1 MSGVGNASGQTARLP
16 IAEWVSRPEALHAAL
31 MVGIDAGVRF
41 RSGKRLFAASL
52 VALRPT
58 IHGHDGG
65 ERRSNEIDASCCG
78 VPRLSLLRVFEMG
91 MIEQRDNAVR
101 VRVRVQPRASR
112 TEVVGEHDGALKV
125 RVAAPPVDGA
135 ANDELVRFIARR
147 VGVARSRIRI
157 VSGDVGR
164 SKVVE
169 IEGVDV
175 HSVRGALLDR

>member
-1 MSGVGNASGQTARLP
+1 
-16 IAEWVSRPEALHAAL
+16 
-31 MVGIDAGVRF
+31 
-41 RSGKRLFAASL
+41 
-52 VALRPT
+52 
-58 IHGHDGG
+58 
-65 ERRSNEIDASCCG
+65 
-78 VPRLSLLRVFEMG
+78 

-112 TEVVGEHDGALKV
+112 TEVAGEHDGALKV

-135 ANDELVRFIARR
+135 ANDELVRFIAKR
-147 VGVARSRIRI
+147 VGVAPSRIRI
-157 VSGDVGR
+157 VSGDAVR

>member
-1 MSGVGNASGQTARLP
+1 
-16 IAEWVSRPEALHAAL
+16 
-31 MVGIDAGVRF
+31 
-41 RSGKRLFAASL
+41 
-52 VALRPT
+52 
-58 IHGHDGG
+58 
-65 ERRSNEIDASCCG
+65 
-78 VPRLSLLRVFEMG
+78 
-91 MIEQRDNAVR
+91 MIEQRGNAVR

-112 TEVVGEHDGALKV
+112 TEVAGEHDGALKV

-157 VSGDVGR
+157 VSGDAGR

>member
-1 MSGVGNASGQTARLP
+1 
-16 IAEWVSRPEALHAAL
+16 
-31 MVGIDAGVRF
+31 
-41 RSGKRLFAASL
+41 
-52 VALRPT
+52 
-58 IHGHDGG
+58 
-65 ERRSNEIDASCCG
+65 
-78 VPRLSLLRVFEMG
+78 MG
-91 MIEQRDNAVR
+91 MIEQRGNAVR

-112 TEVVGEHDGALKV
+112 TEVAGEHDGALKV

-157 VSGDVGR
+157 VSGDAGR

-175 HSVRGALLDR
+175 HSVRGALLGR